1 MADEEKPIIIV
12 KKIKKVHG
20 GHHGGSWKIAYA
32 DFVTAM
38 MAFFLLLWL
47 LSSLNKYQLEGIADY
62 FNKPMSDYFIQNKS
76 TGEKPK
82 AATAGTTANAAQDM
96 KEPQN
101 AGDKKTQQIK
111 MNTVAVPLKPQ
122 TASGAQTINK
132 LVILQDKE
140 DLLKLKKQLEK
151 QIAEDPQ
158 LRKHKDQIKVD
169 LLKNGLRIEIV
180 DLDNRPMFALGSTV
194 LEPNALLILS
204 KLAPQLEKVPN
215 RLLIS
220 GHTDAANYGGNDAGY
235 SNWELS
241 AERAN
246 STRRALIAN
255 GLSEKKILRI
265 AGLADT
271 VPENKANPL
280 DPSNRRISIILL
292 NKQSEENF
300 QKSDDF

>member
-1 MADEEKPIIIV
+1 MTDKEKPIIIV

-76 TGEKPK
+76 TGEKTK
-82 AATAGTTANAAQDM
+82 AATAGTTANAPQDM

-101 AGDKKTQQIK
+101 AGDQKTQQTK
-111 MNTVAVPLKPQ
+111 TNTVAVPLKPQ

-151 QIAEDPQ
+151 QIAQDPQ
-158 LRKHKDQIKVD
+158 LYKHKDQIKVD

-180 DLDNRPMFALGSTV
+180 DLDNRPMFALGSTT

-204 KLAPQLEKVPN
+204 KLAPQLQKVSN

-220 GHTDAANYGGNDAGY
+220 GHTDAANYGGNEAGY